1 MNLSLQGIG
10 MTSLRTRERMI
21 KRLSEQ
27 GIHNKKILEIMRD
40 TPRHIFMDEAL
51 ASRAYE
57 DTALPI
63 GYNQTISQP
72 YIVAKMTELLL
83 GSTGHLA
90 KVLEIGTGCGY
101 QTAIL
106 AQLVDHV
113 YSIERILPLQ
123 RKAKGYLWDLKLTN
137 ISYLYNDGNLGWPD
151 YAPFDGILASAAP
164 AEIPLI
170 LLQQLAIGGVMV
182 IPIGTSGQQTLQRV
196 TRKTSGYDIEELE
209 AVTFVPFFIRKRINK
224 NVNAQVI
231 FISKRS
237 RPKVQYVNAK

>member
-1 MNLSLQGIG
+1 MNSSLQGIG

-27 GIHNKKILEIMRD
+27 GIRNNKILEIMRD

-57 DTALPI
+57 DTSLPI

-72 YIVAKMTELLL
+72 YIVAKMTELLF
-83 GSTGHLA
+83 GVVGHLG

-113 YSIERILPLQ
+113 YSVERILPLQ
-123 RKAKGYLWDLKLTN
+123 KKAKSNLWDLKLKN
-137 ISYLYNDGNLGWPD
+137 ISYLYSDGGLGWPD

-164 AEIPLI
+164 AEIPPV

-182 IPIGTSGQQTLQRV
+182 IPIGKSGNQSLQRV
-196 TRKTSGYDIEELE
+196 TRNENGYHIEQLE
-209 AVTFVPFFIRKRINK
+209 SVAFVPFLSGKE
-224 NVNAQVI
+224 
-231 FISKRS
+231 
-237 RPKVQYVNAK
+237 

>member
-10 MTSLRTRERMI
+10 MTSRRTRERMI
-21 KRLSEQ
+21 TRLMEQ
-27 GIHNKKILEIMRD
+27 GITSNKILDVMRS

-51 ASRAYE
+51 SSRAYE

-83 GSTGHLA
+83 EHGRLK

-113 YSIERILPLQ
+113 YSVERILPLQ
-123 RKAKGYLWDLKLTN
+123 KKAKGHLSDLKIKN
-137 ISYLYNDGNLGWPD
+137 VSYLHSDGGWGWPD
-151 YAPFDGILASAAP
+151 YAPYDGILVSAAP
-164 AEIPLI
+164 SEIPEM
-170 LLQQLAIGGVMV
+170 LLQQMAIGGIMI
-182 IPIGTSGQQTLQRV
+182 IPIGLSGRQELQRV
-196 TRKTSGYDIEELE
+196 ERTESGYEVERLE
-209 AVTFVPFFIRKRINK
+209 PVSFVPFLSGRD
-224 NVNAQVI
+224 
-231 FISKRS
+231 
-237 RPKVQYVNAK
+237 

>member
-51 ASRAYE
+51 SSRAYE

-83 GSTGHLA
+83 GSSGHLS

-101 QTAIL
+101 QTSIL
-106 AQLVDHV
+106 AQLVDQV
-113 YSIERILPLQ
+113 YSVERILPLQ
-123 RKAKGYLWDLKLTN
+123 RKAKSYLWDLKLKN
-137 ISYLYNDGNLGWPD
+137 ISYLYGDGNLGWPD

-164 AEIPLI
+164 AEIPPI
-170 LLQQLAIGGVMV
+170 LLQQLAVGGVMV
-182 IPIGTSGQQTLQRV
+182 IPIGESGQQTLQRV
-196 TRKTSGYDIEELE
+196 TRTTSGYDIEELE
-209 AVTFVPFFIRKRINK
+209 AVTFVPFLSGKD
-224 NVNAQVI
+224 
-231 FISKRS
+231 
-237 RPKVQYVNAK
+237 

>member
-1 MNLSLQGIG
+1 MIQSLQGIG

-21 KRLSEQ
+21 KRLMEQ
-27 GIHNKKILEIMRD
+27 GINNNKVLDVMRN

-83 GSTGHLA
+83 PSSGRLTN
-90 KVLEIGTGCGY
+90 VLEIGTGCGY

-113 YSIERILPLQ
+113 YSVERIAPLQ
-123 RKAKGYLWDLKLTN
+123 KKAKDRLWSLKLKN
-137 ISYLYNDGNLGWPD
+137 VSYLHSDGGWGWLD
-151 YAPFDGILASAAP
+151 HAPYDGVLVAAAP
-164 AEIPLI
+164 PEIPEM
-170 LLQQLAIGGVMV
+170 LLEQMAVGGVMV
-182 IPIGTSGQQTLQRV
+182 IPIGKGSSQRLQRV
-196 TRKTSGYDIEELE
+196 TRTENGYEVEKLE
-209 AVTFVPFFIRKRINK
+209 PVVFVPFLSGRK
-224 NVNAQVI
+224 
-231 FISKRS
+231 
-237 RPKVQYVNAK
+237 